1 MFPGTDHGELRRIA
15 LRQLGVVHRDQFRVL
30 DVSRNYVASQISA
43 RRWTAVGQNVVL
55 LQNAP
60 PLRMQL
66 MWLAVLDAGDDVA
79 LGSHTSLELA
89 GFKGFS
95 RECDEIHLIVQRGA
109 RATPLPG
116 VHIHESRRLRAD
128 DIVHAQGL
136 PRTETARSVLDAA
149 AWQPWPRVRMSH
161 GRCSRPTA
169 PDDGRKARRRD
180 AQSRSHSS
188 QGVSTVGDRR
198 CCYGCGVTRRD

>member
-66 MWLAVLDAGDDVA
+66 MWLAVLDAVTMWHSA
-79 LGSHTSLELA
+79 VTHPSSWQGS
-89 GFKGFS
+89 
-95 RECDEIHLIVQRGA
+95 
-109 RATPLPG
+109 RAFH
-116 VHIHESRRLRAD
+116 VN
-128 DIVHAQGL
+128 
-136 PRTETARSVLDAA
+136 
-149 AWQPWPRVRMSH
+149 
-161 GRCSRPTA
+161 
-169 PDDGRKARRRD
+169 
-180 AQSRSHSS
+180 
-188 QGVSTVGDRR
+188 
-198 CCYGCGVTRRD
+198 VTR